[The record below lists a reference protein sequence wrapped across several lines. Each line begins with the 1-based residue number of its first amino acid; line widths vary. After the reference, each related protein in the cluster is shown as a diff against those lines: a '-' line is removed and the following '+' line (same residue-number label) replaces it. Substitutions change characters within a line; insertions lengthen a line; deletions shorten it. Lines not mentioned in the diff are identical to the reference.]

1 MNLNDGSSQTY
12 DNNGHSY
19 PMSDAV
25 VLQKTQS
32 CLLQSTGALTVA
44 ALVSLFP

>member
-1 MNLNDGSSQTY
+1 MNMADGSSQTF
-12 DNNGHSY
+12 DNNGNRY

-32 CLLQSTGALTVA
+32 CLLQTSGALTVA
-44 ALVSLFP
+44 ALVSFIT